1 MHINNTQ
8 FGILMSSVTLVN
20 TVLPLLAGAFVDDIS
35 GFGSVRA
42 TTFVSFVIFSGSL
55 VVSLAASHNNY
66 PAMVAGQ
73 MIYGLGGGMIVKKKK
88 KEFREEGTLTDLVA
102 FSFR

>member
-8 FGILMSSVTLVN
+8 FGILLSAVTLVN
-20 TVLPLLAGAFVDDIS
+20 TMLPLLAGAFVDDTS

-42 TTFVSFVIFSGSL
+42 TTFVSFIIFVGSL
-55 VVSLAASHNNY
+55 IVSLAASHNNY

-73 MIYGLGGGMIVKKKK
+73 MIYGLGGGMIVS
-88 KEFREEGTLTDLVA
+88 GTW
-102 FSFR
+102 